1 MSEEKEDNRLKL
13 QKLNFYENDVLRIN
27 QCLSIF
33 LKRSQAK
40 CAMLVDV
47 DGYLITMQG
56 EIPNVSEADM
66 EPLCTLM
73 AGTFGATKA
82 WVQML
87 GVKEFAELHHQ
98 GDLNVLLKLVDPR
111 ALIAAIYDESTT
123 LGMVKLM
130 VDQAIKTLRTVF
142 AEADAAPQRDMMQ
155 ELADKMSGGEGE
167 MFRALD
173 DLFG

>member
-13 QKLNFYENDVLRIN
+13 QKLNFYENDVQRIN

-33 LKRSQAK
+33 LKRCQAK

-56 EIPNVSEADM
+56 QAAMLQEADM

-73 AGTFGATKA
+73 AGTFSATKA

-87 GVKEFAELHHQ
+87 GVKEFAELYHQ
-98 GDLNVLLKLVDPR
+98 GEVNVVLKLVDPR
-111 ALIAAIYDESTT
+111 ALIAVIYDEATT

-130 VDQAIKTLRTVF
+130 VDQVIKSLRSVF

-155 ELADKMSGGEGE
+155 ELADKMTGNSGD
-167 MFRALD
+167 MFKALD

>member
-1 MSEEKEDNRLKL
+1 MSKEKEDNKLKL
-13 QKLNFYENDVLRIN
+13 QKLNFYENDVQRIN

-33 LKRSQAK
+33 LKRCQGK

-56 EIPNVSEADM
+56 QMTKLEEADM

-73 AGTFGATKA
+73 AGTFSATKA

-87 GVKEFAELHHQ
+87 GVKEFAELYHQ
-98 GDLNVLLKLVDPR
+98 GEVNVLLKLVDPR
-111 ALIAAIYDESTT
+111 ALIAVIYDDTTT

-130 VDQAIKTLRTVF
+130 VDQAIKSLRAVF

-155 ELADKMSGGEGE
+155 ELANRMSADGD
-167 MFRALD
+167 MFKALD